1 MENWQLSNGE
11 LSMSKFIFLV
21 FFNTVY
27 IFVLHIYII
36 IFSISLINRYKP
48 RQPYIIYQVIKMLMS
63 IHWGHECTFLFARY

>member
-1 MENWQLSNGE
+1 MGNWQLSNGE
-11 LSMSKFIFLV
+11 LSMSNFIFLV

-48 RQPYIIYQVIKMLMS
+48 RQLNYLS
-63 IHWGHECTFLFARY
+63 GHRNVDVNSLGP